1 MKLATLG
8 PIGTYASIAA
18 DIYDKN
24 IEKLYFRSINE
35 VFKAIDKDVYGIIP
49 YENSLDG
56 FVQQSMDLL
65 ISEKCQIIDELYL
78 PVTFSVVG
86 NVNRMEEIKR
96 IFVQFKAKGQCL
108 NFINQIPYAEIMN
121 TESNMISL
129 EEVKKGIFGDVAI
142 IPTHSYDDSFPFGI
156 KDVTDAKNNQTRFLV
171 IKQRDQIEIHKGNH
185 IKATIV
191 VTAIND
197 RPGMLYDILGCFYKK
212 SINLVSIVSRPTK
225 SEIGKY
231 HFFIEIAF
239 DNNIHMIEEAISE
252 IKKNNDLK
260 IIVLGIYENKD
271 QNHSN

>member
-35 VFKAIDKDVYGIIP
+35 VFKAIDKDVYAIIP

-96 IFVQFKAKGQCL
+96 IFVFWGFGHGHTTKRKR
-108 NFINQIPYAEIMN
+108 AEQ
-121 TESNMISL
+121 L
-129 EEVKKGIFGDVAI
+129 QK
-142 IPTHSYDDSFPFGI
+142 
-156 KDVTDAKNNQTRFLV
+156 
-171 IKQRDQIEIHKGNH
+171 
-185 IKATIV
+185 TIV
-191 VTAIND
+191 
-197 RPGMLYDILGCFYKK
+197 K
-212 SINLVSIVSRPTK
+212 
-225 SEIGKY
+225 
-231 HFFIEIAF
+231 
-239 DNNIHMIEEAISE
+239 
-252 IKKNNDLK
+252 
-260 IIVLGIYENKD
+260 
-271 QNHSN
+271 